1 MTTHACA
8 PTAAAAMTR
17 RAATGRQAR
26 SGARAARWTN
36 ARGERERALAGA
48 GGRGAKT
55 TATAVGQSSDTDG
68 YENFETRADAQQ
80 AVRMAAALNVRV
92 PANVG
97 YQQTVRK
104 SLTYSGM
111 GLRSGEVE
119 LMRLRPA
126 KAGEGRYFVKVPSGT
141 IDASESG
148 VQDTTE
154 YSEEELEDMLLERV
168 RMALSN
174 DEEEKE
180 KAREEA
186 DRVRASV
193 ASEIEAPGAYD
204 AKEVRVPAS
213 FELASED
220 VRLSSELNGDFVV
233 RGAEHLLSALEA
245 LGIDNCRI
253 ELEGTGEIP
262 IMDGSASSYAYD
274 ISSVGP
280 TPALSEGGAQAPRK
294 SWKITENVMVQ
305 EGDAFMMFNVDDKC
319 KLTYGIDFTYKST
332 AIGKQWESW
341 TPTEDAPYVFHIS
354 PARTFGTINDFTAY
368 FRAGY
373 IKSGLE
379 DCALI
384 ANGDQYWNAPVR
396 VSNEP
401 ARHKLLDLIGDLSL
415 LAEPGMSGVPVGHVV
430 AYKAGHKLHA
440 KFVKALAKASK
451 EQVDAEIWSE
461 GIDA

>member
-1 MTTHACA
+1 
-8 PTAAAAMTR
+8 
-17 RAATGRQAR
+17 
-26 SGARAARWTN
+26 
-36 ARGERERALAGA
+36 
-48 GGRGAKT
+48 
-55 TATAVGQSSDTDG
+55 
-68 YENFETRADAQQ
+68 
-80 AVRMAAALNVRV
+80 
-92 PANVG
+92 
-97 YQQTVRK
+97 
-104 SLTYSGM
+104 
-111 GLRSGEVE
+111 
-119 LMRLRPA
+119 
-126 KAGEGRYFVKVPSGT
+126 
-141 IDASESG
+141 
-148 VQDTTE
+148 
-154 YSEEELEDMLLERV
+154 
-168 RMALSN
+168 
-174 DEEEKE
+174 
-180 KAREEA
+180 
-186 DRVRASV
+186 
-193 ASEIEAPGAYD
+193 
-204 AKEVRVPAS
+204 
-213 FELASED
+213 
-220 VRLSSELNGDFVV
+220 
-233 RGAEHLLSALEA
+233 
-245 LGIDNCRI
+245 
-253 ELEGTGEIP
+253 
-262 IMDGSASSYAYD
+262 
-274 ISSVGP
+274 
-280 TPALSEGGAQAPRK
+280 
-294 SWKITENVMVQ
+294 MVQ

>member
-17 RAATGRQAR
+17 RAASGRQAR

-48 GGRGAKT
+48 GERGAKT

-92 PANVG
+92 RANVG

-126 KAGEGRYFVKVPSGT
+126 RAGEGRYFVKVPNGT

-180 KAREEA
+180 R
-186 DRVRASV
+186 RA
-193 ASEIEAPGAYD
+193 
-204 AKEVRVPAS
+204 KR
-213 FELASED
+213 
-220 VRLSSELNGDFVV
+220 R
-233 RGAEHLLSALEA
+233 
-245 LGIDNCRI
+245 
-253 ELEGTGEIP
+253 
-262 IMDGSASSYAYD
+262 
-274 ISSVGP
+274 
-280 TPALSEGGAQAPRK
+280 
-294 SWKITENVMVQ
+294 TE
-305 EGDAFMMFNVDDKC
+305 
-319 KLTYGIDFTYKST
+319 
-332 AIGKQWESW
+332 
-341 TPTEDAPYVFHIS
+341 
-354 PARTFGTINDFTAY
+354 
-368 FRAGY
+368 
-373 IKSGLE
+373 
-379 DCALI
+379 
-384 ANGDQYWNAPVR
+384 
-396 VSNEP
+396 
-401 ARHKLLDLIGDLSL
+401 
-415 LAEPGMSGVPVGHVV
+415 
-430 AYKAGHKLHA
+430 
-440 KFVKALAKASK
+440 
-451 EQVDAEIWSE
+451 
-461 GIDA
+461 